1 MCYDTFDTHSDR
13 REFWCPKCKYII
25 ARNEK
30 DALVFLTATPV
41 TGETS
46 ANPYQTSSKPGTR
59 ECIENGEGSNANAA
73 EEPGRTGRSQT
84 TLPRN
89 EERTEWQPEVADF
102 LTKADYQFVSIDEFS
117 REVIAA
123 RICGPFAWT
132 IGVPIQNCDAGLEE
146 KLERQF
152 KIGCQGVIVACPN
165 FRAVQSVAAH
175 LDQGLRSEWRERAAV
190 TSIQALRFL
199 FGNSS

>member
-1 MCYDTFDTHSDR
+1 MPICKHCEAAISELDCTRDLEQDTRAWVEHGAMCYDTFDTHSDR

-84 TLPRN
+84 
-89 EERTEWQPEVADF
+89 
-102 LTKADYQFVSIDEFS
+102 
-117 REVIAA
+117 
-123 RICGPFAWT
+123 
-132 IGVPIQNCDAGLEE
+132 
-146 KLERQF
+146 
-152 KIGCQGVIVACPN
+152 
-165 FRAVQSVAAH
+165 
-175 LDQGLRSEWRERAAV
+175 
-190 TSIQALRFL
+190 
-199 FGNSS
+199 